1 MSTQVKRTM
10 DLTTW
15 WGQYQVHTGG
25 RIYMIR
31 EIVAA
36 FFRDPSLLHGS
47 FMVVALLRAIT
58 W

>member
-1 MSTQVKRTM
+1 
-10 DLTTW
+10 
-15 WGQYQVHTGG
+15 
-25 RIYMIR
+25 MIR